1 MKTTTTLLL
10 AALFFSLVC
19 TVKAATTGQVTG
31 KIILAETQVFLPN
44 TEITFENSMDKAVVT
59 TAENG
64 IYYADHLPTGK
75 YTVTVRYNNRTF
87 IMKNV
92 RVYDGYATEVNFTV
106 SNSET
111 LSSTVFV
118 EKQEKLI
125 SSISPTDVMLG
136 NSENNQPTRS
146 LNEALSSQ
154 PGVDMRDG
162 KVYVKGSSEVR
173 FFIDGTPVMGQ
184 PTIQRGW

>member
-1 MKTTTTLLL
+1 MKTYTYLL
-10 AALFFSLVC
+10 AALLLSVTTGL
-19 TVKAATTGQVTG
+19 KAATTGQVTG
-31 KIILAETQVFLPN
+31 KILLLQTGDFLAN
-44 TEITFENSMDKAVVT
+44 TEITFENSMDKAVVS

-146 LNEALSSQ
+146 LNEALSNQ